1 MKNKI
6 LVVDDEPAICETI
19 SDILNDEGYD
29 VITAADGLDAE
40 KKILTTDMDA
50 VILDVMLP
58 YKGGLDLLDLMHTD
72 LSIVPVVIISGHGN
86 IKMAVDAM
94 KRGAYDFIEKPLSME
109 RLIST
114 VRNAVR
120 VKELQ
125 TENISLRSKL
135 EKPVQFIGESAAIRT
150 ILDKLPSIAQSN
162 ASVLITGENGTG
174 KEMIA
179 RMIHAQG
186 ARKFHAFVGVNCAA
200 IPENLIESELFGHE
214 KGSFTGAHKQKKGKF
229 EAAHKGTIFLDEVG
243 DLSLTAQ
250 AKVLRVLQ
258 ERELERVGGNEIVKV
273 DVCVLAA
280 TNKDLTEAIRT
291 GKFRQDLY
299 YRLNVIPV
307 QIPSLRE
314 RKDDIPPL
322 IDFFI
327 EEFAGKNGRE
337 VKISKP
343 AVNLLINKTW
353 PGNVRELRNF
363 VQRLIVLTPSPVIE
377 PEDVLKCSFPEE
389 ANLDTKYENQT
400 LKDAKHQFEKGLIIN
415 RLIKCGMNI
424 TKAAESLE
432 IERTY
437 LHKKIKELEIDKEL
451 EFKE

>member
-6 LVVDDEPAICETI
+6 LVVDDEPGIRETI

-29 VITAADGLDAE
+29 VITAADGKEAE
-40 KKILTTDMDA
+40 KKILTVDMDA

-58 YKGGLDLLDLMHTD
+58 FKGGLDLLDFMHTD
-72 LSIVPVVIISGHGN
+72 LPIIPVVIISGHGN

-109 RLIST
+109 RLLST

-120 VKELQ
+120 IKELQ

-135 EKPVQFIGESAAIRT
+135 EKPVQFIGESPSIKA
-150 ILDKLPSIAQSN
+150 ILDKLPNIAASN
-162 ASVLITGENGTG
+162 ASVLITGDNGTG

-179 RMIHAQG
+179 HLIHSQG
-186 ARKFHAFVGVNCAA
+186 PRKYHSFVGVNCAA
-200 IPENLIESELFGHE
+200 IPETLIESELFGYE
-214 KGSFTGAHKQKKGKF
+214 KGAFTGATKQKKGKF
-229 EAAHKGTIFLDEVG
+229 ESAHKGTIFLDEVG
-243 DLSLTAQ
+243 DLSLSAQ

-258 ERELERVGGNEIVKV
+258 ERELERVGGNEVIKV

-280 TNKDLTEAIRT
+280 TNKDLTEAIRA
-291 GKFRQDLY
+291 GKFRQDLF
-299 YRLNVIPV
+299 YRLNVIPI

-322 IDFFI
+322 IDYFI

-337 VKISKP
+337 VTISKA
-343 AVNLLINKTW
+343 AVNLLMNKAW

-363 VQRLIVLTPSPVIE
+363 IQRLIVLTPSPAIE

-389 ANLDTKYENQT
+389 ANLDSKYEKET

-415 RLIKCGMNI
+415 RLMKCQMNI